1 MFAPPARI
9 WTYTY
14 GNNFRS
20 LSHSLSLSLSLSIY
34 LSIYLALS
42 LYALLI
48 SKDHKTHA
56 TAAEDV
62 AVGCPFGLC
71 Q

>member
-14 GNNFRS
+14 GNGFC
-20 LSHSLSLSLSLSIY
+20 
-34 LSIYLALS
+34 S
-42 LYALLI
+42 LYALPI
-48 SKDHKTHA
+48 SKPHETQA
-56 TAAEDV
+56 TETEDV
-62 AVGCPFGLC
+62 AVRCPFGLC

>member
-1 MFAPPARI
+1 MRLRVYLREENLSQYAVRNVCSPSRI
-9 WTYTY
+9 WMYTY
-14 GNNFRS
+14 GNDFR
-20 LSHSLSLSLSLSIY
+20 
-34 LSIYLALS
+34 S

-48 SKDHKTHA
+48 SKAHKTQA
-56 TAAEDV
+56 TATEDV

>member
-14 GNNFRS
+14 GYHFR
-20 LSHSLSLSLSLSIY
+20 
-34 LSIYLALS
+34 S

-48 SKDHKTHA
+48 SKAHKTKA
-56 TAAEDV
+56 TAAEEV
-62 AVGCPFGLC
+62 AVGCPFELC